1 MKVLVW
7 WLVEDG
13 GAGLWS
19 DREGEGEKP
28 RSSSGPEQW
37 SLAAFDGIEVGYS
50 GGDQQIWEV
59 RVRERDAGGV
69 TKREREK
76 ILIEKNCKQ
85 MSSE

>member
-1 MKVLVW
+1 
-7 WLVEDG
+7 
-13 GAGLWS
+13 
-19 DREGEGEKP
+19 
-28 RSSSGPEQW
+28 
-37 SLAAFDGIEVGYS
+37 
-50 GGDQQIWEV
+50 V